1 MDSLKLILSIICIV
15 IILAGLYVGYIYK
28 NGKYKKFANKI
39 LLNLVCEAE
48 LEFGG
53 KTGAI
58 KNSYVFRTIYESMPS
73 TFRIFVSQ
81 NEVLDMIETA
91 LDEFKKYLTENSEA
105 AFNLGL
111 TNYNTEYKTSED
123 PEDEDNG

>member
-91 LDEFKKYLTENSEA
+91 LDEFKKYLSENSEA

-111 TNYNTEYKTSED
+111 TDNQTEYEPIED
-123 PEDEDNG
+123 QEDEDNG